1 MVTPITAFYAG
12 LLAVIMLYLAFLV
25 SMMRKKT
32 GIGLG
37 SARDKALLQLSRAHA
52 NFTEYVPM
60 ALILMLIGELN
71 GVRELWLHLAGT
83 ILLFSRLIHAYGVR
97 HHSGYSWQR
106 FYGTLGTFLV
116 IAGLIWLD
124 INLVYR

>member
-12 LLAVIMLYLAFLV
+12 LLAAVMLYLAFLV

-37 SARDKALLQLSRAHA
+37 AARDKALLQLSRAHA

-60 ALILMLIGELN
+60 ALILMLIAELN
-71 GVRELWLHLAGT
+71 GVRELWLHLAGSV
-83 ILLFSRLIHAYGVR
+83 LLFSRLIHAYGIR
-97 HHSGYSWQR
+97 HHAGYSWQR
-106 FYGTLGTFLV
+106 FYGTLGTFMV